1 MEFSSLQ
8 LYINDSFARQEDFKC
23 FENEFIYF
31 YDKNET
37 YHTIRTQLKNQYFW
51 LYSKYGKP
59 SPHSEEVL
67 NINDFSLDENPRKKN
82 QVEQTSQLFI
92 IFDFDKDILYISNIQ
107 QKTFIESI
115 FTDKMENDIMIKNI
129 FKNID
134 EFYNSIKQ
142 IDKITFSSLK
152 RNLFSKDGFL
162 QDNLKD
168 NYCME
173 EPEEFTIE
181 AVYKQ
186 NLSSKLRNTI
196 AKIREEKQRNNI
208 KKIIIQGLDDQG
220 FTKIFNEGNFIDK
233 IFIDLK
239 PDETGMFNEKDVQS
253 LIINKL
259 GLNDV

>member
-1 MEFSSLQ
+1 MG
-8 LYINDSFARQEDFKC
+8 DSILIETLKELRKIYGTK
-23 FENEFIYF
+23 FEIV
-31 YDKNET
+31 
-37 YHTIRTQLKNQYFW
+37 IRNVTN
-51 LYSKYGKP
+51 G
-59 SPHSEEVL
+59 
-67 NINDFSLDENPRKKN
+67 R
-82 QVEQTSQLFI
+82 
-92 IFDFDKDILYISNIQ
+92 
-107 QKTFIESI
+107 
-115 FTDKMENDIMIKNI
+115 
-129 FKNID
+129 
-134 EFYNSIKQ
+134 IKQ

>member
-1 MEFSSLQ
+1 
-8 LYINDSFARQEDFKC
+8 
-23 FENEFIYF
+23 
-31 YDKNET
+31 
-37 YHTIRTQLKNQYFW
+37 
-51 LYSKYGKP
+51 
-59 SPHSEEVL
+59 
-67 NINDFSLDENPRKKN
+67 
-82 QVEQTSQLFI
+82 
-92 IFDFDKDILYISNIQ
+92 
-107 QKTFIESI
+107 
-115 FTDKMENDIMIKNI
+115 
-129 FKNID
+129 
-134 EFYNSIKQ
+134 
-142 IDKITFSSLK
+142 
-152 RNLFSKDGFL
+152 
-162 QDNLKD
+162 
-168 NYCME
+168 ME